1 MVRMILYFKAAV
13 IGGHRTTLIK
23 ESWVSL
29 ISEHAVYIYSPGSC
43 EKIWRSL
50 SSLVGKKIPTLVF
63 ELFEK
68 NKGCF
73 QEVPKNFFFGFDQL
87 GPNRRALGY

>member
-29 ISEHAVYIYSPGSC
+29 ISEHAVYIIANNEGT
-43 EKIWRSL
+43 SL
-50 SSLVGKKIPTLVF
+50 TARHM
-63 ELFEK
+63 
-68 NKGCF
+68 N
-73 QEVPKNFFFGFDQL
+73 
-87 GPNRRALGY
+87 Y